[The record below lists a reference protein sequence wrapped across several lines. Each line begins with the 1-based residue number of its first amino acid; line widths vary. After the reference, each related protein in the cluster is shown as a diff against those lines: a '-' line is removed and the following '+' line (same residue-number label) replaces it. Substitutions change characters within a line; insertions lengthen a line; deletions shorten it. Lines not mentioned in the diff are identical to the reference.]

1 MARRTELLLV
11 AWALAAS
18 GALARG
24 VGCQVYDVSLLDPP
38 ADAGTTAKNGVG
50 WWSRADSDGCFS
62 AGVPRP
68 EDRPPPSAAPNVE
81 PIFMAVASMRIGSLD
96 ENGTLDPNAW
106 QSIGFDLDG
115 TCTGSD
121 TCPRTGDPRVS
132 CVPSSAQVAR
142 DGQFCRDNTF
152 GRLEYT
158 AQLVPELAKK
168 YGLNDDAFNCALCTG
183 QYNFL
188 LKITGY
194 NGLPDDDQVRVDLY
208 PSPGLEKPLP
218 WNCALPDWK
227 THPCFTPDLPWT
239 LRADSVLGSTSGVD
253 VGPSKLFD
261 DSAYVRE
268 GYLVV
273 RLPEDTL
280 FWFPGTKALAVAYP
294 LALQKGIVT
303 GRIVKGPDGVYR
315 IEDGIIAGRA
325 KKDDMLRGFRLIG
338 FCEDDANFPLMEQF
352 ISSNLDTLSDGTTD
366 PARPCDSMSVGLA
379 FTGLQAKPGKLEAV
393 QPLVECGGKL
403 VDGGADASAD
413 AGADAPSDA
422 ADQ

>member
-1 MARRTELLLV
+1 M
-11 AWALAAS
+11 
-18 GALARG
+18 
-24 VGCQVYDVSLLDPP
+24 
-38 ADAGTTAKNGVG
+38 
-50 WWSRADSDGCFS
+50 
-62 AGVPRP
+62 
-68 EDRPPPSAAPNVE
+68 
-81 PIFMAVASMRIGSLD
+81 
-96 ENGTLDPNAW
+96 
-106 QSIGFDLDG
+106 
-115 TCTGSD
+115 
-121 TCPRTGDPRVS
+121 
-132 CVPSSAQVAR
+132 
-142 DGQFCRDNTF
+142 
-152 GRLEYT
+152 
-158 AQLVPELAKK
+158 
-168 YGLNDDAFNCALCTG
+168 
-183 QYNFL
+183 
-188 LKITGY
+188 
-194 NGLPDDDQVRVDLY
+194 RVDLY

>member
-1 MARRTELLLV
+1 MSSMPASTVPMSVSSAMTKRKRIRLV
-11 AWALAAS
+11 GSTAS
-18 GALARG
+18 RM
-24 VGCQVYDVSLLDPP
+24 
-38 ADAGTTAKNGVG
+38 
-50 WWSRADSDGCFS
+50 R
-62 AGVPRP
+62 
-68 EDRPPPSAAPNVE
+68 SAARVHSVVRS
-81 PIFMAVASMRIGSLD
+81 AMR
-96 ENGTLDPNAW
+96 
-106 QSIGFDLDG
+106 
-115 TCTGSD
+115 
-121 TCPRTGDPRVS
+121 
-132 CVPSSAQVAR
+132 PSSAQVAR